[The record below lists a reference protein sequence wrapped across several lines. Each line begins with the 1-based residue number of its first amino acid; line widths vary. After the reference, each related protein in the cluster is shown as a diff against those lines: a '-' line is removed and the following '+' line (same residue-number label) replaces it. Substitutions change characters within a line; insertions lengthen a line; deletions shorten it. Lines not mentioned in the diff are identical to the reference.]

1 MCIFFFL
8 WQKWRLKFFKIWLT
22 KCLINVIQ
30 VVIFL
35 LWYSYSTAL
44 VCVSID
50 IHTESVDSTKKLG
63 FYLKWR
69 HCQHGQTIH
78 IWSQD
83 IVFTHFEIL
92 LTSAKILIY
101 IFNIISNSKILY
113 QMLII
118 LDIPKINSQRHVH
131 CINKLGWILL

>member
-1 MCIFFFL
+1 MYFFL
-8 WQKWRLKFFKIWLT
+8 CQKWRLKFFKIWLT

-30 VVIFL
+30 GVIFL

-50 IHTESVDSTKKLG
+50 IHTESVNSTKKLEL
-63 FYLKWR
+63 YLKWR

-92 LTSAKILIY
+92 LTSAKYWWY
-101 IFNIISNSKILY
+101 IQYNIKFKNPIPNVNHLGHTKNKFSKTCTL
-113 QMLII
+113 
-118 LDIPKINSQRHVH
+118 
-131 CINKLGWILL
+131 NK

>member
-8 WQKWRLKFFKIWLT
+8 CQKWRLKFFKIWLT

-30 VVIFL
+30 GVIFL

-50 IHTESVDSTKKLG
+50 IHTESVNSTKKLE

-92 LTSAKILIY
+92 LTSAKYWWY
-101 IFNIISNSKILY
+101 IQYNIKFKNPIPNVNHLGHTKNKFSKTCTLY
-113 QMLII
+113 
-118 LDIPKINSQRHVH
+118 K
-131 CINKLGWILL
+131 

>member
-1 MCIFFFL
+1 MCIFFL
-8 WQKWRLKFFKIWLT
+8 CQKWSLKFFKIWLT

-50 IHTESVDSTKKLG
+50 IHTESVNSTKKLEL
-63 FYLKWR
+63 YLKWR

-92 LTSAKILIY
+92 LTSAKYWWY
-101 IFNIISNSKILY
+101 IQYNIKFKNPIPNVNHLGHTKNKFSKTCTLY
-113 QMLII
+113 
-118 LDIPKINSQRHVH
+118 K
-131 CINKLGWILL
+131 

>member
-8 WQKWRLKFFKIWLT
+8 CQKWRLKFFKIWLT
-22 KCLINVIQ
+22 KCLINVIEG
-30 VVIFL
+30 VIFL

-50 IHTESVDSTKKLG
+50 IHTESVDSTKKLEL
-63 FYLKWR
+63 YLKR
-69 HCQHGQTIH
+69 CYCQHGQTIH

-92 LTSAKILIY
+92 LTSAKYWWY
-101 IFNIISNSKILY
+101 IQYNIKFKNPIPNVNHLGQTKNKFSKTSTLY
-113 QMLII
+113 
-118 LDIPKINSQRHVH
+118 K
-131 CINKLGWILL
+131 

>member
-50 IHTESVDSTKKLG
+50 IHTESVDTTKKLEL
-63 FYLKWR
+63 YLKRR

-92 LTSAKILIY
+92 LTSAKYWWLY
-101 IFNIISNSKILY
+101 IQYNIKFKNPIPNVNHLGHTKNKFSKTCTLY
-113 QMLII
+113 
-118 LDIPKINSQRHVH
+118 K
-131 CINKLGWILL
+131 

>member
-8 WQKWRLKFFKIWLT
+8 CQKWRLKFFKIWLT

-50 IHTESVDSTKKLG
+50 IHTESVNSTKKLG
-63 FYLKWR
+63 FYLKRR

-92 LTSAKILIY
+92 LTSAKYWWLY
-101 IFNIISNSKILY
+101 IQYNIKFKNPIPNVNHLGQTKNKFSKTCTLY
-113 QMLII
+113 
-118 LDIPKINSQRHVH
+118 K
-131 CINKLGWILL
+131 

>member
-1 MCIFFFL
+1 MWGFFFYAKNEDL
-8 WQKWRLKFFKIWLT
+8 SFSRFDWQNVWLMSSRVLFSCYDT
-22 KCLINVIQ
+22 
-30 VVIFL
+30 
-35 LWYSYSTAL
+35 SL

-63 FYLKWR
+63 FYLKRR

-92 LTSAKILIY
+92 LTSAKYWWLY
-101 IFNIISNSKILY
+101 IQYNIKFKNPIPNVNHLGHTKNKFSKTCTLY
-113 QMLII
+113 
-118 LDIPKINSQRHVH
+118 K
-131 CINKLGWILL
+131 

>member
-1 MCIFFFL
+1 MCIFFL
-8 WQKWRLKFFKIWLT
+8 CQKWRLKFFKIWLT

-50 IHTESVDSTKKLG
+50 IHTESVNSTKKLEL
-63 FYLKWR
+63 YLKWR

-92 LTSAKILIY
+92 LTSAKYWWY
-101 IFNIISNSKILY
+101 IQFNIKFKNPIPNVNHLGHTKNKFSKTCTLY
-113 QMLII
+113 
-118 LDIPKINSQRHVH
+118 K
-131 CINKLGWILL
+131 

>member
-8 WQKWRLKFFKIWLT
+8 CQKWRLKFFKIWLT

-50 IHTESVDSTKKLG
+50 IHTGSVNSTKKLE

-92 LTSAKILIY
+92 LTSAKYWWY
-101 IFNIISNSKILY
+101 IQYNIKFKNPIPNVNHLGHTKNKFSKTCTLY
-113 QMLII
+113 
-118 LDIPKINSQRHVH
+118 K
-131 CINKLGWILL
+131 

>member
-1 MCIFFFL
+1 MCICFL
-8 WQKWRLKFFKIWLT
+8 LCQKWRLKFFKIWLT

-30 VVIFL
+30 GVIFL

-63 FYLKWR
+63 FYLKRR

-92 LTSAKILIY
+92 LTSAKYWWLY
-101 IFNIISNSKILY
+101 LQYNIKFKNPIPNVNHLGQTKNKFSKTCTLY
-113 QMLII
+113 
-118 LDIPKINSQRHVH
+118 K
-131 CINKLGWILL
+131 

>member
-8 WQKWRLKFFKIWLT
+8 CQKWRLKFFKIWLT

-63 FYLKWR
+63 FYLKRR

-92 LTSAKILIY
+92 LTSAKYWWLY
-101 IFNIISNSKILY
+101 IQYNIKFKNPIPNVNHLGQTKNKFSKTCTLY
-113 QMLII
+113 
-118 LDIPKINSQRHVH
+118 K
-131 CINKLGWILL
+131 

>member
-1 MCIFFFL
+1 MYFFFL
-8 WQKWRLKFFKIWLT
+8 CQKWRLKFFKIWLT

-30 VVIFL
+30 GIISC
-35 LWYSYSTAL
+35 YDTAL

-63 FYLKWR
+63 FYLKRR

-92 LTSAKILIY
+92 LTSAKYWWLY
-101 IFNIISNSKILY
+101 IQYNIKFKNPIPNVNHLGHTKNKFSKTCTLY
-113 QMLII
+113 
-118 LDIPKINSQRHVH
+118 K
-131 CINKLGWILL
+131 

>member
-1 MCIFFFL
+1 MCIFFL
-8 WQKWRLKFFKIWLT
+8 CQKWRLKFFKIWLT

-63 FYLKWR
+63 FYLKRR

-83 IVFTHFEIL
+83 IVFSHFEIL
-92 LTSAKILIY
+92 LTSAKYWWLY
-101 IFNIISNSKILY
+101 IQYNIKFKNPIPNVNHLGQTKNKFSKTCTLY
-113 QMLII
+113 
-118 LDIPKINSQRHVH
+118 K
-131 CINKLGWILL
+131 

>member
-8 WQKWRLKFFKIWLT
+8 CQKWRLKFFKIWLT

-30 VVIFL
+30 SVFFL

-50 IHTESVDSTKKLG
+50 IHTESVNSTKKLEL
-63 FYLKWR
+63 YLKWR

-83 IVFTHFEIL
+83 IVFSHFEIL
-92 LTSAKILIY
+92 LTSAKYWWLY
-101 IFNIISNSKILY
+101 IQYNIKFKNPIPNVNHLGQTKNKFSKTCTLY
-113 QMLII
+113 
-118 LDIPKINSQRHVH
+118 K
-131 CINKLGWILL
+131 

>member
-1 MCIFFFL
+1 MCVFFFL
-8 WQKWRLKFFKIWLT
+8 CQKWRLKFFKIWLT

-50 IHTESVDSTKKLG
+50 IHTESVNSKKKLEL
-63 FYLKWR
+63 YLKWR

-92 LTSAKILIY
+92 LTSAKYWWLY
-101 IFNIISNSKILY
+101 IQYNIKFKNPIPNVNHLGHTKNKFSKTCTLY
-113 QMLII
+113 
-118 LDIPKINSQRHVH
+118 K
-131 CINKLGWILL
+131 

>member
-1 MCIFFFL
+1 MCIFFL
-8 WQKWRLKFFKIWLT
+8 CQKWIRLKFFKIWLT

-63 FYLKWR
+63 LYLKWR

-92 LTSAKILIY
+92 LTSAKYWWLY
-101 IFNIISNSKILY
+101 IQYNIKFKNPIPNVNHLGQTKNKFSKTSTLY
-113 QMLII
+113 
-118 LDIPKINSQRHVH
+118 K
-131 CINKLGWILL
+131 

>member
-1 MCIFFFL
+1 MCIFFL
-8 WQKWRLKFFKIWLT
+8 CQKWRLKFFKIWLT

-63 FYLKWR
+63 FYLKRR

-92 LTSAKILIY
+92 LTSAKYWWY
-101 IFNIISNSKILY
+101 IQFNIKFKNPIPNVNHLGHTKNKFSKTCTLY
-113 QMLII
+113 
-118 LDIPKINSQRHVH
+118 K
-131 CINKLGWILL
+131 